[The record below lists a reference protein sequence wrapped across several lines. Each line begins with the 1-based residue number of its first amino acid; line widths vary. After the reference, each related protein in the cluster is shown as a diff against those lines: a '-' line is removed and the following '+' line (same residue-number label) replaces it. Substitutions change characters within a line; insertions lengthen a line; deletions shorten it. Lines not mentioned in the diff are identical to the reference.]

1 MFIFNK
7 KRITFLLASIF
18 LPIGVFM
25 LNTAS
30 NNLKAKSV
38 IETMATPVTSRTI
51 IIDARSWWRRWWSCK

>member
-7 KRITFLLASIF
+7 KRIAFLLASIF

-51 IIDARSWWRRWWSCK
+51 IIDARTWWRRWWSCK

>member
-1 MFIFNK
+1 MLIFNK

-51 IIDARSWWRRWWSCK
+51 IIDARAWWRRWWSCK

>member
-7 KRITFLLASIF
+7 KRIAFLLASIF

-38 IETMATPVTSRTI
+38 IETMATPVTSKTI
-51 IIDARSWWRRWWSCK
+51 IIDARPWRRRWWSCK